1 MAENDQESFFMSESL
16 KDILDKD
23 DLLQAAIEEKAKSGN
38 ETVLL
43 GKFSKLS
50 LLDETLTVVTDQK
63 TAKLLLQSPL
73 TDFTYQF
80 MDETWVLS
88 ASKLSVKQ
96 LSNDFEITLAITGR
110 R

>member
-23 DLLQAAIEEKAKSGN
+23 DLLQAAIEEKAKSGD

-63 TAKLLLQSPL
+63 TVKLLLQSPL